1 LKQVDAPLKP
11 FSKTLQLLG
20 MKSNILIFWGAA
32 LLVVS
37 LWLAGCAENS
47 AKASSPFEEAETS
60 GPYEVIKVTDGDTI
74 KVSISGYRFS
84 VRPIGIDTP
93 ETVHP
98 TKPIG
103 CFGPESSDY
112 AKDLLGG
119 SNVYLEYDK
128 SQAPFDKYKRV
139 LAHVWT
145 EEKELYASG
154 AIQQGYGIEFTY
166 ATDYKYKQLYLEDQ
180 SKAKANSVGLWG
192 SCPKT
197 GQKSRN

>member
-1 LKQVDAPLKP
+1 MLGYSHVEFVRHSTMRKM
-11 FSKTLQLLG
+11 SRTLQCAAFLSLAISISACSD
-20 MKSNILIFWGAA
+20 KS
-32 LLVVS
+32 
-37 LWLAGCAENS
+37 AE
-47 AKASSPFEEAETS
+47 ASSSFEEAETS

-119 SNVYLEYDK
+119 SSVYLEYDK
-128 SQAPFDKYKRV
+128 SQAPFDRYKRI

-145 EEKELYASG
+145 EDKKLYASQ
-154 AIQQGYGIEFTY
+154 AIANGFGFEYTY
-166 ATDYKYKQLYLEDQ
+166 DADYKYKQLYLDDQ
-180 SKAKANSVGLWG
+180 SQAKANSTGLWG
-192 SCPKT
+192 SC
-197 GQKSRN
+197 